1 MTDMKTA
8 FGDIFLGVKR
18 SIGLMSRRD
27 KQRLGVATFIMLI
40 TGILANGPAVILGQ
54 MVDQLVGS
62 SVIQFDVAVPF
73 MILLSVVILA
83 REGLTVVR
91 KYLIEDIATQTDK
104 RQTVEVIDRLLRADI
119 GGFLYQQ
126 QIGSLYGRI
135 FRSIEGLI
143 SLLKLIFLEF
153 MPFFFAAMAAIAI
166 AFLEKPLIASVMI
179 LIIPTGLL
187 LVVKQ
192 VSSQKGIRVALLRQ
206 KEKVDGKVVEMLGGI
221 ETIRVLDTVG
231 FEVAKVEK
239 TAEERRKIEIKHH
252 IYMALYDA
260 VKSLNEGFFTI
271 VVIVLSIY
279 MASRGLISSGDIL
292 VYAIL
297 FTNITTPLR
306 EIHTELDE
314 ASEYSIQVNDLYNIL
329 HQPLDTSFVGQQPT
343 ATIEADASEAAV
355 SVKDLSFAYA
365 GSDPVTTLDGVSLVI
380 KKGESVGIA
389 GASGCGKTTFI
400 HILLRLIHGY
410 AGEVSLFGEALETIS
425 RQELAEKVAYVPQK
439 PFVFEGTIRDN
450 ILYGCGRAVA
460 EKDLAE
466 AAKNACILEEIQESL
481 GGFGGHVAE
490 NGNNLSGGQRQRLA
504 LARVMLQT
512 PQLIVFDEATSA
524 LDNTNEAIIQRNIE
538 RIFKGRTVITIAHRL
553 TTLRNADRILV
564 FDAGRIVQEGDF
576 KVLSTTKGLFQDFL
590 QQRSTSLE
598 VKASGTS
605 ATGSAAGGKPSRRTG
620 RRPASG
626 TSTSGAGPGQS
637 AAGAHE

>member
-1 MTDMKTA
+1 MKTA
-8 FGDIFLGVKR
+8 FSDIVLGVKR
-18 SIGLMSRRD
+18 SIGLLSRRD
-27 KQRLGVATFIMLI
+27 KLRLGAATFIMLI
-40 TGILANGPAVILGQ
+40 TGILANGPAVILGL

-62 SVIQFDVAVPF
+62 NVIQFDVAIPF
-73 MILLSVVILA
+73 MVLLSVVILV

-135 FRSIEGLI
+135 FRSIAGLI

-166 AFLEKPLIASVMI
+166 AFLEKPLIATVMI
-179 LIIPTGLL
+179 LIIPTGML

-192 VSSQKGIRVALLRQ
+192 VTSQKGIRVALLRQ

-221 ETIRVLDTVG
+221 ETIRVLNTVR
-231 FEVAKVEK
+231 FEVAKVES

-260 VKSLNEGFFTI
+260 AKSLNEGFFTI

-279 MASRGLISSGDIL
+279 LASRGSISSGDIL

-297 FTNITTPLR
+297 FTNITTPMR
-306 EIHTELDE
+306 EIHSELDE

-329 HQPLDTSFVGQQPT
+329 HQPLDASFAEQQPT
-343 ATIEADASEAAV
+343 ATIEATASAAAV
-355 SVKDLSFAYA
+355 SVRDLSFAYA
-365 GSDPVTTLDGVSLVI
+365 GTDPVTTLDEISLAI
-380 KKGESVGIA
+380 KQGESVGIA

-410 AGEVSLFGEALETIS
+410 TGEVSLFGEALEGIS
-425 RQELAEKVAYVPQK
+425 REELADKVAYVPQK

-450 ILYGCGRAVA
+450 IVYGCGRAVA
-460 EKDLAE
+460 EDDLVE
-466 AAKNACILEEIQESL
+466 AATNACILDEIRESL
-481 GGFGGHVAE
+481 GGFDGHVAE

-524 LDNTNEAIIQRNIE
+524 LDNTNEALIQRNIE

-576 KVLSTTKGLFQDFL
+576 KSLSETKGLFQDFL
-590 QQRSTSLE
+590 QQRSTELDA
-598 VKASGTS
+598 KGLGTS
-605 ATGSAAGGKPSRRTG
+605 PAGSPAGGTPPARTG
-620 RRPASG
+620 RRPASSAHKG
-626 TSTSGAGPGQS
+626 KVQVGRPATGAEQ
-637 AAGAHE
+637 

>member
-1 MTDMKTA
+1 MPNMKTA
-8 FGDIFLGVKR
+8 FSDIVLGVKR
-18 SIGLMSRRD
+18 SIGLLSRRD
-27 KQRLGVATFIMLI
+27 KLRLGAATFLMLI
-40 TGILANGPAVILGQ
+40 TGILANGPAVILGL

-62 SVIQFDVAVPF
+62 NVIQFGVAVPF
-73 MILLSVVILA
+73 MVLLSVVILV

-135 FRSIEGLI
+135 FRALAGLI
-143 SLLKLIFLEF
+143 SLLKVIFLDF

-166 AFLEKPLIASVMI
+166 AFLEKPLIGTVM
-179 LIIPTGLL
+179 LLVIPTGLL
-187 LVVKQ
+187 LVVWQ

-221 ETIRVLDTVG
+221 ETIRVLNAVQ
-231 FEVAKVEK
+231 FEVAKVES

-252 IYMALYDA
+252 IYMALFDA
-260 VKSLNEGFFTI
+260 AKSLNEGLFTI

-279 MASRGLISSGDIL
+279 MASRGLISTGDIL

-306 EIHTELDE
+306 EIHTILDE

-329 HQPLDTSFVGQQPT
+329 HEPLDVSFAEEEPT
-343 ATIEADASEAAV
+343 AKLAATVGKAAV
-355 SVKDLSFAYA
+355 SVTDLSFAYP
-365 GSDPVTTLDGVSLVI
+365 GTHPVTTLDGVSLTI
-380 KKGESVGIA
+380 KQGESVGIA

-410 AGEVSLFGEALETIS
+410 TGEVSLFGEGLEGIS
-425 RQELAEKVAYVPQK
+425 RQELAAKVAYVSQR

-450 ILYGCGRAVA
+450 ILYGSERAVA
-460 EKDLAE
+460 DEDLTE
-466 AAKNACILEEIQESL
+466 AAKNACILDEIQESL
-481 GGFGGHVAE
+481 GGFEGHVAE

-512 PQLIVFDEATSA
+512 PQLIIFDEATSA
-524 LDNTNEAIIQRNIE
+524 LDNTNEAVIQRNIE

-564 FDAGRIVQEGDF
+564 FDAGRIAQEGDF
-576 KVLSTTKGLFQDFL
+576 KSLSEKKGLFQDFL
-590 QQRSTSLE
+590 QQRSTPLD
-598 VKASGTS
+598 VKGVGT
-605 ATGSAAGGKPSRRTG
+605 AVAGLAAGGTPSTA
-620 RRPASG
+620 P
-626 TSTSGAGPGQS
+626 
-637 AAGAHE
+637 AAGG

>member
-1 MTDMKTA
+1 MNTA
-8 FGDIFLGVKR
+8 FSDIFQGVTR
-18 SIGLMSRRD
+18 LIGLLSRRD
-27 KQRLGVATFIMLI
+27 KLRLGAATFIMLI
-40 TGILANGPAVILGQ
+40 TGILANGPAVILGA

-62 SVIQFDVAVPF
+62 NVIQFDVAVPF
-73 MILLSVVILA
+73 MILLSVVILV

-135 FRSIEGLI
+135 FRALAGLI
-143 SLLKLIFLEF
+143 SLLKVIFLDF

-166 AFLEKPLIASVMI
+166 AFVEKPLIGTVML

-187 LVVKQ
+187 LVVWQ

-221 ETIRVLDTVG
+221 ETIRVLDTVQ

-252 IYMALYDA
+252 IYMALFDA
-260 VKSLNEGFFTI
+260 AKSLNEGLFTI

-279 MASRGLISSGDIL
+279 MASRGLISTGDIL

-329 HQPLDTSFVGQQPT
+329 HQPLDTSFAGQQPT
-343 ATIEADASEAAV
+343 ARIEAGAGEAAV
-355 SVKDLSFAYA
+355 SVKDLSFAYP
-365 GSDPVTTLDGVSLVI
+365 GTDPVTTLDGVSLTI
-380 KKGESVGIA
+380 KQGESIGIA
-389 GASGCGKTTFI
+389 GTSGCGKTTFI

-410 AGEVSLFGEALETIS
+410 TGEVSLFGEGLETIS

-439 PFVFEGTIRDN
+439 PFVFEGTIEDN

-460 EKDLAE
+460 DEDLTE
-466 AAKNACILEEIQESL
+466 AAKNACILDEIQASL

-504 LARVMLQT
+504 LARVMLQA

-538 RIFKGRTVITIAHRL
+538 RIFKGKTIITIAHRL

-564 FDAGRIVQEGDF
+564 FDAGRIAQEGDF

-590 QQRSTSLE
+590 QQRSTPLA
-598 VKASGTS
+598 VKGSGNS
-605 ATGSAAGGKPSRRTG
+605 
-620 RRPASG
+620 
-626 TSTSGAGPGQS
+626 
-637 AAGAHE
+637 H

>member
-1 MTDMKTA
+1 
-8 FGDIFLGVKR
+8 
-18 SIGLMSRRD
+18 
-27 KQRLGVATFIMLI
+27 
-40 TGILANGPAVILGQ
+40 
-54 MVDQLVGS
+54 
-62 SVIQFDVAVPF
+62 
-73 MILLSVVILA
+73 
-83 REGLTVVR
+83 
-91 KYLIEDIATQTDK
+91 
-104 RQTVEVIDRLLRADI
+104 
-119 GGFLYQQ
+119 
-126 QIGSLYGRI
+126 
-135 FRSIEGLI
+135 
-143 SLLKLIFLEF
+143 
-153 MPFFFAAMAAIAI
+153 MPFFFAALAAIAI
-166 AFLEKPLIASVMI
+166 AFLEKPLIGTVM
-179 LIIPTGLL
+179 LLVIPTGLL
-187 LVVKQ
+187 LVVWQ

-221 ETIRVLDTVG
+221 ETIRVLDTVQ

-252 IYMALYDA
+252 IYMALFDA
-260 VKSLNEGFFTI
+260 AKSLNEGLFTI

-279 MASRGLISSGDIL
+279 MASRGLISTGDIL

-306 EIHTELDE
+306 EIHTILDE
-314 ASEYSIQVNDLYNIL
+314 ASEYSIQVNDLFNIL
-329 HQPLDTSFVGQQPT
+329 HQPLDVSFAEEEPT
-343 ATIEADASEAAV
+343 AQLEATVGKAAV
-355 SVKDLSFAYA
+355 SVTDLSFAYP
-365 GSDPVTTLDGVSLVI
+365 GTHPVTTLDGVSLTI
-380 KKGESVGIA
+380 KQGESIGIA

-410 AGEVSLFGEALETIS
+410 TGEVSLFGEGLETIS

-460 EKDLAE
+460 EKDLTE
-466 AAKNACILEEIQESL
+466 AAKNACILDEIQASL

-564 FDAGRIVQEGDF
+564 FDAGRIAQEGDF

-598 VKASGTS
+598 VKASGI
-605 ATGSAAGGKPSRRTG
+605 SAAGLASGGKPSSAQIAG
-620 RRPASG
+620 R
-626 TSTSGAGPGQS
+626 
-637 AAGAHE
+637 